1 MLFIIHHLYL
11 KTKNDIIYKVYK
23 KGEYMSDSHSLVEGS
38 LWKKILLF
46 SLPLMLSNLLQVLFN
61 MADVAV
67 VGKFSGSQALGAV
80 GSTSIMVTLFT
91 GILIG
96 MGSGVNVIVA
106 RYIGEN
112 EQNKLRK
119 TVFSALI
126 ACICVGAF
134 LLAFGEI
141 FIEFLL
147 RLVKTKDTFI
157 ADSTLYMRIYLL
169 GMPALGIYNFGNG
182 TFSADGDTRKP
193 LFILMIA
200 GVLNVILNLFFVIV
214 CKIDVAGVAIASII
228 SQYVSAI
235 LIVILLV
242 KSKRQVKMQFS
253 IIDFDKNRFIEI
265 MKLGIPSG
273 LQNAIF
279 SVANLFI
286 QAGVNSFDDIMVEG
300 NSAAI
305 NSDALVYD
313 VMAAF
318 YMACSSFIGQNFGAR
333 KKKRVLQSYFISLI
347 YSVAIAMI
355 LGLLLVAFG
364 KEFLSLFTSEEEV
377 ILAGMK
383 RLRILALSYW
393 ISGFMDCTIAAS
405 RGLGK
410 SLVPTIIVICG
421 SCIFRVIWVYTIFA
435 HYKTIPSLYLLYAF
449 SWAITSI
456 FEIGY
461 FIHCYK
467 QKVNT
472 IEFSNM
478 FD

>member
-1 MLFIIHHLYL
+1 M
-11 KTKNDIIYKVYK
+11 
-23 KGEYMSDSHSLVEGS
+23 ESSHNLIEGS

-67 VGKFSGSQALGAV
+67 VGKFSGSVALGAV
-80 GSTSIMVTLFT
+80 GSTSTLVTLFT

-106 RYIGEN
+106 KYLGEKD
-112 EQNKLRK
+112 EKKVK
-119 TVFSALI
+119 TSVFSSFVASI
-126 ACICVGAF
+126 SVGFF
-134 LLAFGEI
+134 LLIFGEI
-141 FIEFLL
+141 FIELL
-147 RLVKTKDTFI
+147 LKLIKTKDEFI
-157 ADSTLYMRIYLL
+157 DGATLYMRIYLL
-169 GMPALGIYNFGNG
+169 GMPALSIYNFGNG
-182 TFSADGDTRKP
+182 VFSADGDTKKP
-193 LFILMIA
+193 LYILLIS
-200 GVLNVILNLFFVIV
+200 GILNVFLNLFFVIV
-214 CKIDVAGVAIASII
+214 CGIDVAGVALASII
-228 SQYVSAI
+228 SQYLSG
-235 LIVILLV
+235 IVIIIFLIKN
-242 KSKRQVKMQFS
+242 KSLIKMNFS
-253 IIDFDKNRFIEI
+253 FNNFDKNRFLEI
-265 MKLGIPSG
+265 IKLGIPAG

-286 QAGVNSFDDIMVEG
+286 QAGVNSFDHIMVEG

-318 YMACSSFIGQNFGAR
+318 YMACSSFMGQNFGAR
-333 KKKRVLQSYFISLI
+333 KKKRVIQSYLISLF

-355 LGLLLVAFG
+355 LGLLLIIFG
-364 KEFLSLFTSEEEV
+364 REFLSLFTSEEVV
-377 ILAGMK
+377 IDAGMK
-383 RLRILALSYW
+383 RLKILALSYW

-421 SCIFRVIWVYTIFA
+421 SCVFRVVWVYTIFA

-449 SWAITSI
+449 SWTLTAT
-456 FEIGY
+456 FEIIY

-467 QKVNT
+467 QKINS
-472 IEFSNM
+472 IEFSNLY
-478 FD
+478 D

>member
-1 MLFIIHHLYL
+1 
-11 KTKNDIIYKVYK
+11 
-23 KGEYMSDSHSLVEGS
+23 MSDNHSLVEGS

-61 MADVAV
+61 MADVSV

-80 GSTSIMVTLFT
+80 GSTSILVTLFT

-106 RYIGEN
+106 KNIGEN
-112 EQNKLRK
+112 NQDRIR
-119 TVFSALI
+119 TSIFSSLI
-126 ACICVGAF
+126 ACLCVGLF
-134 LLAFGEI
+134 LLAFGEV
-141 FIEFLL
+141 FARFLL
-147 RLVKTKDTFI
+147 KLIKTKDSFI
-157 ADSTLYMRIYLL
+157 DDSTLYMRIYLL

-182 TFSADGDTRKP
+182 VFSADGNTKSP
-193 LFILMIA
+193 LLILLLA
-200 GVLNVILNLFFVIV
+200 GILNVILNLFFVIV

-228 SQYVSAI
+228 SQYVSAV
-235 LIVILLV
+235 LITILLI
-242 KSKRQVKMQFS
+242 KSRRQIKLTINKNSFS
-253 IIDFDKNRFIEI
+253 KERFAEI
-265 MKLGIPSG
+265 MKLGIPAG

-286 QAGVNSFDDIMVEG
+286 QAGVNSFDDVMVEG

-318 YMACSSFIGQNFGAR
+318 YMACSSFIGQNFGAK

-347 YSVAIAMI
+347 YSVSIALV
-355 LGLLLVAFG
+355 LGLLLVVFG
-364 KEFLSLFTSEEEV
+364 KQFLSLFTSEEEV

-383 RLRILALSYW
+383 RLKILAFSYW
-393 ISGFMDCTIAAS
+393 VSGFMDCTISAS

-421 SCIFRVIWVYTIFA
+421 SCVFRIIWVYTIFA
-435 HYKTIPSLYLLYAF
+435 HYKTIPSLYLLYVF
-449 SWAITSI
+449 SWTITSI
-456 FEIGY
+456 FEIAY

-467 QKVNT
+467 QKVNS
-472 IEFSNM
+472 IEFSNLY
-478 FD
+478 D

>member
-1 MLFIIHHLYL
+1 
-11 KTKNDIIYKVYK
+11 
-23 KGEYMSDSHSLVEGS
+23 MSDNHSLVEGS

-61 MADVAV
+61 MADVSV

-80 GSTSIMVTLFT
+80 GSTSILVTLFT

-106 RYIGEN
+106 KNIGEN
-112 EQNKLRK
+112 NQDRIR
-119 TVFSALI
+119 TSIFSSLI
-126 ACICVGAF
+126 ACLCVGLF
-134 LLAFGEI
+134 LLAFGEV
-141 FIEFLL
+141 FVRFLL
-147 RLVKTKDTFI
+147 KLIKTKDSFI
-157 ADSTLYMRIYLL
+157 DDSTLYMRIYLL

-182 TFSADGDTRKP
+182 VFSADGNTKSP
-193 LFILMIA
+193 LLILLLA
-200 GVLNVILNLFFVIV
+200 GILNVILNLFFVIV

-228 SQYVSAI
+228 SQYVSAV
-235 LIVILLV
+235 LITILLI
-242 KSKRQVKMQFS
+242 KSRRQIKLTINKNSFS
-253 IIDFDKNRFIEI
+253 KERFAEI
-265 MKLGIPSG
+265 MKLGIPAG

-286 QAGVNSFDDIMVEG
+286 QAGVNSFDDVMVEG

-318 YMACSSFIGQNFGAR
+318 YMACSSFIGQNFGAK

-347 YSVAIAMI
+347 YSVSIALV
-355 LGLLLVAFG
+355 LGLLLVVFG
-364 KEFLSLFTSEEEV
+364 KQFLSLFTSEEEV

-383 RLRILALSYW
+383 RLKILAFSYW
-393 ISGFMDCTIAAS
+393 VSGFMDCTISAS

-421 SCIFRVIWVYTIFA
+421 SCVFRIIWVYTIFA
-435 HYKTIPSLYLLYAF
+435 HYKTIPSLYLLYVF
-449 SWAITSI
+449 SWTITSI
-456 FEIGY
+456 FEIAY

-467 QKVNT
+467 QKVNS
-472 IEFSNM
+472 IEFSNLY
-478 FD
+478 D